1 MRPAVPHALALTAV
15 LRSALFLTAL
25 AAAGCAL
32 LPPSPPSDLPPGFRV
47 DRILADEIDEPSGL
61 VASRNHPGVF
71 WTHNDS
77 GDAARIF
84 AINARGRLIAS
95 FRVENAVNQDWE
107 DIAIDDSGNLYI
119 GDFGNNQNDRRNLR
133 VYRIREPDPFSGPP
147 TIPIDLEIPFRY
159 ADQKDFP
166 DRGRRNFDAEA
177 LFWMEGSLYILT
189 KHRSDTHT
197 KLYRLHPEATG
208 RQQVLLPLARF
219 DLGGKPRRFFG
230 NATAAGL
237 RRDDAILAVLSYR
250 AIHLFE
256 RTPDGDELFRPL
268 RHIEFEQRRTGMAE
282 SIAWDGDELIFGN
295 EQGYLYR
302 IPDPLDPDLLR
313 YPPKA
318 R

>member
-1 MRPAVPHALALTAV
+1 MRHAVPHALALTA
-15 LRSALFLTAL
+15 LALIAL
-25 AAAGCAL
+25 ALAGCAL

-61 VASRNHPGVF
+61 VASRNHSGVF

-84 AINARGRLIAS
+84 AINAHGQLIAS
-95 FRVENAVNQDWE
+95 FRLEGAVNHDWE

-119 GDFGNNQNDRRNLR
+119 GDFGNNGNDRRDLR
-133 VYRIREPDPFSGPP
+133 VYRVREPDPFSGPH
-147 TIPIDLEIPFRY
+147 TIPVELEIPFRY
-159 ADQKDFP
+159 ADQEDFP
-166 DRGRRNFDAEA
+166 DWGRRNFDAEA
-177 LFWMEGSLYILT
+177 LFWMQGSLYILT

-197 KLYRLHPEATG
+197 KLYRLRPEAAG
-208 RQQVLLPLARF
+208 QPQVLLPLARF
-219 DLGGKPRRFFG
+219 DLGGTRRRFFG
-230 NATAAGL
+230 NATAADL

-268 RHIEFEQRRTGMAE
+268 RRIELGPRQAGLAE

-302 IPDPLDPDLLR
+302 IPDPLDPELVR
-313 YPPKA
+313 YPPKV